1 MLKRTSRRSASGK
14 RRGKDEHADRSAG
27 GQSQLTPQDDDS
39 IEDDVSHTH
48 PHAYTISTSRL
59 VSHEQLTL
67 RVCLGWVSRVAD
79 TRRCPHRR
87 RRGPVTGNRPDGA
100 DAPANVK
107 GRGGNRQTP
116 GTDPQTLP
124 IQKCQSPHRVA
135 DLPMASVGSGLGKC
149 HDIATSFHA
158 AAGGLTPS
166 SGDCRGSRRV
176 GSWCSRQRPPTRRR
190 WRT

>member
-67 RVCLGWVSRVAD
+67 RVCLGWVSGWPTLAGVRTDA
-79 TRRCPHRR
+79 
-87 RRGPVTGNRPDGA
+87 GGA
-100 DAPANVK
+100 
-107 GRGGNRQTP
+107 RSP
-116 GTDPQTLP
+116 GTDPTAQTRPPTSRVEVAIVRPQEPTHRLF
-124 IQKCQSPHRVA
+124 QYKSQSPHRVA

-176 GSWCSRQRPPTRRR
+176 GSWCSRQRPPIRRR